1 METNELILKLDKDST
16 LPLIEGLGKSA
27 YAIAVAHGFR
37 GTEQE
42 WLDSLKGLQ
51 GPQGEPG
58 LKGAPFRYEDFT
70 PEQLAALKGPKG
82 DKGDDGLSAF
92 NIAQLNGFQGTYVEW
107 LKSLKGK
114 DGASATAD
122 NAHQL
127 LLQGN
132 VWCESASVDDV
143 LTALIS
149 TVGKPFPR
157 TDIKPLTFTQP
168 TKGQTELSLQG
179 ENHYKVCLDSDS
191 GEPVE
196 IMNGIAT
203 ITIPAFGKDD
213 IVVDYFNML
222 GVKVSNITITGIKEL
237 QFTDKNGITVFKEGN
252 VLTIDLTNQTD
263 NIDKNYDI
271 SDRPAWVY
279 DGVTE
284 FKFISNSPNKIIG
297 YAETSKIPIDNLYAT
312 LNTIGNPNIKTIYAQ
327 YGEIGKITYVP
338 ITRRTYRS
346 VGDGA
351 SRKVIFLRQENIRI
365 PVELER
371 IKADYFAVM
380 TEPFDGMVAGFGN
393 FYKTAPDNE

>member
-1 METNELILKLDKDST
+1 MEDTNNFELINIQARVPKVIDVMIPGTRGVQGNKGDKGD
-16 LPLIEGLGKSA
+16 
-27 YAIAVAHGFR
+27 
-37 GTEQE
+37 
-42 WLDSLKGLQ
+42 
-51 GPQGEPG
+51 
-58 LKGAPFRYEDFT
+58 PFRYEDFT
-70 PEQLAALKGPKG
+70 PEQLKALKGPKG
-82 DKGDDGLSAF
+82 DKGD
-92 NIAQLNGFQGTYVEW
+92 
-107 LKSLKGK
+107 

-143 LTALIS
+143 LTALIGNI
-149 TVGKPFPR
+149 GKPFPR
-157 TDIKPLTFTQP
+157 TDVKPLTFTQP

-179 ENHYKVCLDSDS
+179 EDHYKASLDS

-196 IMNGIAT
+196 IKNGTAT

-213 IVVDYFNML
+213 IVVNYFNML
-222 GVKVSNITITGIKEL
+222 GVKVSNITITGIKDL

-252 VLTIDLTNQTD
+252 VLTVDLTNQTD

-284 FKFISNSPNKIIG
+284 FKFISNAPNKIIG
-297 YAETSKIPIDNLYAT
+297 YSETSKIPLDNLYAT

-327 YGEIGKITYVP
+327 YGEIGRELFILKILKIYK
-338 ITRRTYRS
+338 S
-346 VGDGA
+346 VGSGE
-351 SRKVIFLRQENIRI
+351 SRKVKYSGQKNTRQRI
-365 PVELER
+365 ELER
-371 IKADYFAVM
+371 MRADYFAVM

-393 FYKTAPDNE
+393 FYKTALDNE

>member
-1 METNELILKLDKDST
+1 MQNKA
-16 LPLIEGLGKSA
+16 LPVRIEGPIKVDAEVKAIMVGDNGKSA
-27 YAIAVAHGFR
+27 YEIAVAHGYK

-42 WLDSLKGLQ
+42 WLDSLKG
-51 GPQGEPG
+51 
-58 LKGAPFRYEDFT
+58 
-70 PEQLAALKGPKG
+70 
-82 DKGDDGLSAF
+82 DKGEDGLSAF

-132 VWCESASVDDV
+132 VWCESAEIDDV
-143 LTALIS
+143 LTAMIGNI
-149 TVGKPFPR
+149 GKPFPR

-168 TKGQTELSLQG
+168 AKGQTELSLQG
-179 ENHYKVCLDSDS
+179 ENHYKVSLEG

-196 IMNGIAT
+196 VVNGSAN
-203 ITIPAFGKDD
+203 ITIPAYGKSD
-213 IVVDYFNML
+213 IVIDYFNML
-222 GVKVSNITITGIKEL
+222 GVKVSNITITGIKDL

-252 VLTIDLTNQTD
+252 VLTVDLTNQTE

-284 FKFISNSPNKIIG
+284 FKFTSNSPNKIIG
-297 YAETSKIPIDNLYAT
+297 YAETSKIPLDNLYAT
-312 LNTIGNPNIKTIYAQ
+312 LDTLSNPNIKTIYAQ
-327 YGEIGKITYVP
+327 YGEIGKETFVP
-338 ITRRTYRS
+338 KIRRIYKS
-346 VGDGA
+346 VGEGI
-351 SRKVIFLRQENIRI
+351 SRKVTYLERQNIR
-365 PVELER
+365 PRVEFER

-380 TEPFDGMVAGFGN
+380 TEPFDGRVIGFGN

>member
-1 METNELILKLDKDST
+1 MEDTNNFEYVEIKARVPKVIDIVIPGAQGTKGDKGD
-16 LPLIEGLGKSA
+16 
-27 YAIAVAHGFR
+27 
-37 GTEQE
+37 
-42 WLDSLKGLQ
+42 
-51 GPQGEPG
+51 
-58 LKGAPFRYEDFT
+58 PFRYEDFT

-92 NIAQLNGFQGTYVEW
+92 KIAQLNGFQGTDVEW
-107 LKSLKGK
+107 LKLLKGEKGK
-114 DGASATAD
+114 DASAD

-132 VWCESASVDDV
+132 VWCESANVDDV

-157 TDIKPLTFTQP
+157 TDIKSLTFTQP

-297 YAETSKIPIDNLYAT
+297 YAETSKIPLDKLYAT

-327 YGEIGKITYVP
+327 YGEIRKETFVP
-338 ITRRTYRS
+338 VIRRVYRS

-351 SRKVIFLRQENIRI
+351 SRKVIFLGQQNIKI
-365 PVELER
+365 QVELER

-380 TEPFDGMVAGFGN
+380 TEPFDGMVVGFGN